1 MNKFF
6 GEDGLFLMR
15 LTGPGKVWLQS
26 MSLPILARTLAPYLP
41 SAGRTT
47 VNGSLQSSALG
58 GGLGVAVKEIGRLL

>member
-26 MSLPILARTLAPYLP
+26 MSLPILARTLAPYLS
-41 SAGRTT
+41 SAGGTT
-47 VNGSLQSSALG
+47 VTGSLQSAALG
-58 GGLGVAVKEIGRLL
+58 GGLGVAVQEIGRLL